1 MRRLMPVVAFAVAGA
16 AAFAVAA
23 ALAAGGS
30 SSTGRTIRLL
40 EQGGTS
46 TEIDNPPKGNRVT
59 HLISA
64 GNFSTGTVK
73 LGDESGKPAGT
84 LHLVCVATIAGTDL
98 SSRFQC
104 TGTVRLARG
113 TLALSALSGLSST
126 PGAKQIA
133 VVGGTGA
140 YEGARGSMTSG
151 ARSTGEIADVIHLRP

>member
-1 MRRLMPVVAFAVAGA
+1 MRRLMPFLALTIAAA

-30 SSTGRTIRLL
+30 PSTGRTIRLL
-40 EQGGTS
+40 ERGGTS

-64 GNFSTGTVK
+64 GDFSAGTVK
-73 LGDESGKPAGT
+73 LEDESGKPAGT
-84 LHLVCVATIAGTDL
+84 LHLVCVATVAGTDL

-104 TGTVRLARG
+104 TGTVSLAGG
-113 TLALSALSGLSST
+113 TLALSALSGLSSKE
-126 PGAKQIA
+126 GAKQIA